1 MESDFDNSK
10 VTVLGKKLYG
20 YMKHKKSKPLI
31 YSDWVRLGPVQ
42 SCMDEYVAEEEIER
56 LE

>member
-31 YSDWVRLGPVQ
+31 HSDWIRSGPVQ
-42 SCMDEYVAEEEIER
+42 SCMDEYAAEEELER